1 MVDCGNDVVSV
12 GDEVVLIGRQTR
24 EALTD
29 EIRAEEWAARLG
41 TIAYEILC
49 GISQRIERHYP

>member
-1 MVDCGNDVVSV
+1 V
-12 GDEVVLIGRQTR
+12 GDEVVLIGSQTHGSR
-24 EALTD
+24 AD